1 MLSILIGHN
10 NLCAFCRDAGKN
22 GPETFGR
29 VLEESVDILYSQVPR
44 LFVNLLSPVDVTALY
59 PASQGTLHTQPSAIE
74 SAPRCARIGDH
85 LSAQVCAAC
94 CMPLSARAAWTVTPL

>member
-59 PASQGTLHTQPSAIE
+59 PASQGTLHTQYPPIE
-74 SAPRCARIGDH
+74 SPHGV
-85 LSAQVCAAC
+85 S
-94 CMPLSARAAWTVTPL
+94 W